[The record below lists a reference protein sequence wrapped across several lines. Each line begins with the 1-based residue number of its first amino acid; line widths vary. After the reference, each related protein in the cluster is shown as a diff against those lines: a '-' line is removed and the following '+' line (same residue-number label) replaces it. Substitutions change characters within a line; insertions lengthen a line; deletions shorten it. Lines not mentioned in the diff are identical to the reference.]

1 MTEQA
6 SSTKTTWAID
16 NSHSHVQFKI
26 KHLMISTVTGSFT
39 KFNAS
44 VETQGDDFGK
54 AAIQFSAEINSI
66 HTGDTQRDGH
76 LLSADFFDAEKY
88 PTLSFR
94 STGLEEDASGNY
106 LMNGE
111 LEIKGE
117 IKPVQLKVAFE
128 GIAKDPWG
136 NTKAGFNLEGKISRK
151 DWGLTWNAP
160 LEAGGLLV
168 SDEVKIICE
177 VQLIKQS

>member
-6 SSTKTTWAID
+6 SSAKTMWAID
-16 NSHSHVQFKI
+16 TSHSHIQFKI
-26 KHLMISTVTGSFT
+26 KHLMISTVTGSFNT
-39 KFNAS
+39 FNAT
-44 VETQGDDFGK
+44 VETQNEDFGK
-54 AAIQFSAEINSI
+54 AAIQFAADVASI
-66 HTGDTQRDGH
+66 HTGDAQRDGH

-88 PTLSFR
+88 PIIGFR

-106 LMNGE
+106 LLNGD

-117 IKPVQLKVAFE
+117 IKPIQLKVNFE

-136 NTKAGFNLEGKISRK
+136 NTKAGFNLEGSISRK

-160 LEAGGLLV
+160 LEAGGFLV
-168 SDEVKIICE
+168 SDEVKINCE
-177 VQLIKQS
+177 VQLMES

>member
-6 SSTKTTWAID
+6 SATKTIWAID
-16 NSHSHVQFKI
+16 NSHSHIQFKI
-26 KHLMISTVTGSFT
+26 KHLMISTVTGGFN
-39 KFNAS
+39 KFEAS
-44 VETQGDDFGK
+44 VETQGEDFGK
-54 AAIQFSAEINSI
+54 ATIQFSAEVNSI
-66 HTGDTQRDGH
+66 HTGDAQRDGH

-88 PTLSFR
+88 PTLAFC
-94 STGLEEDASGNY
+94 STGIESDGSGNY
-106 LMNGE
+106 IMNGN

-117 IKPVQLKVAFE
+117 IKPVHMKVTFE

-136 NTKAGFNLEGKISRK
+136 NTKAGFNLEGSISRK

-160 LEAGGLLV
+160 LETGGLLV
-168 SDEVKIICE
+168 SDEVKINCE

>member
-6 SSTKTTWAID
+6 STAKTLWAID
-16 NSHSHVQFKI
+16 NSHSHIQFKI
-26 KHLMISTVTGSFT
+26 KHLMISTVTGGFN
-39 KFNAS
+39 KFEAS

-54 AAIQFSAEINSI
+54 AAIQFSADVNSI
-66 HTGDTQRDGH
+66 HTGDAQRDGH

-88 PTLSFR
+88 PTISFR
-94 STGLEEDASGNY
+94 STGLEENAEGNY
-106 LMNGE
+106 ILNGD

-117 IKPVQLKVAFE
+117 IKPVQMKVSFE

-136 NTKAGFNLEGKISRK
+136 NTKAGFSLEGNISRS

-168 SDEVKIICE
+168 SDQVKILCE
-177 VQLIKQS
+177 VQLIKN

>member
-6 SSTKTTWAID
+6 STAKTTWAID
-16 NSHSHVQFKI
+16 NSHSHIQFKI
-26 KHLMISTVTGSFT
+26 KHLMISTVTGSFN
-39 KFNAS
+39 KFNAT
-44 VETQGDDFGK
+44 VETQNEDFGK
-54 AAIQFSAEINSI
+54 ASIQFSADVASI
-66 HTGDTQRDGH
+66 HTGDAQRDGH

-88 PTLSFR
+88 PTISFR

-106 LMNGE
+106 LLNGD

-117 IKPVQLKVAFE
+117 IKPIQLKVSFE

-136 NTKAGFNLEGKISRK
+136 NTKAGFNLEGSISRK

-160 LEAGGLLV
+160 LEAGGFLV
-168 SDEVKIICE
+168 SDEVKINCE
-177 VQLIKQS
+177 VQLMKQS

>member
-26 KHLMISTVTGSFT
+26 KHLMISTVTGSFK